1 MDTMKKQSKKRAA
14 AALIRPLLRGT
25 GRLFAGAVVFS
36 LLNTVLSAALPQI
49 IRVAVDSVFAGRPL
63 PGRLGKLLA
72 PVLADPARALLLAAG
87 ATLLTA
93 ALAGLC
99 SYLGQMGIA
108 RGSEAFVKSL
118 RDRLFEHIQKLPFSW
133 HSRNQTGEIIQR
145 CTSDV
150 EVIRQFVSTQLL
162 QVFRIVFLVAVSLG
176 AMFSMDR
183 KISLIACA
191 FLPAVGAYSCVFHFK
206 IARRF
211 RTADE
216 AEGQLSAD
224 VQENL
229 TGVRVVRA
237 FGRERFEIGRF
248 DRLNERFSRLWIR
261 LGSLLSL
268 YWGTSDLIIG
278 LQVLTVTVA
287 GIAETVGGG
296 ITLGEFLAFVFYN
309 STLAWPIR
317 SLGRVLSEMSKAGV
331 SAERVAEI
339 LAAEEEKDPPGAL
352 EPPMDGDIAFRHV
365 TFGYGGQEPVLKD
378 VDFTIPAGSTFAVL
392 GGTGSGKSTLA
403 HLLDR
408 LYELPPECGSITVG
422 GVGISK
428 IKLSHLRRNV
438 GIVLQEP
445 FLFSR
450 TILENIRAARPGATR
465 EEVRRAARAACVDG
479 DIEAFADGYDT
490 MVGERGVTL
499 SGGQKQRVAI
509 ARMLLQRAPI
519 LIFDDS
525 LSAVDAETD
534 ARIRAALRQSLG
546 GATVILISHRITT
559 LMQADR
565 ILVLDRGKV
574 AELGTHEELV
584 RRDGIYRKI
593 YEIQMNGA
601 DRALLREGEARDG
614 V

>member
-1 MDTMKKQSKKRAA
+1 M
-14 AALIRPLLRGT
+14 
-25 GRLFAGAVVFS
+25 
-36 LLNTVLSAALPQI
+36 
-49 IRVAVDSVFAGRPL
+49 
-63 PGRLGKLLA
+63 
-72 PVLADPARALLLAAG
+72 
-87 ATLLTA
+87 
-93 ALAGLC
+93 
-99 SYLGQMGIA
+99 
-108 RGSEAFVKSL
+108 
-118 RDRLFEHIQKLPFSW
+118 
-133 HSRNQTGEIIQR
+133 
-145 CTSDV
+145 
-150 EVIRQFVSTQLL
+150 
-162 QVFRIVFLVAVSLG
+162 
-176 AMFSMDR
+176 
-183 KISLIACA
+183 
-191 FLPAVGAYSCVFHFK
+191 
-206 IARRF
+206 
-211 RTADE
+211 
-216 AEGQLSAD
+216 
-224 VQENL
+224 
-229 TGVRVVRA
+229 
-237 FGRERFEIGRF
+237 
-248 DRLNERFSRLWIR
+248 
-261 LGSLLSL
+261 
-268 YWGTSDLIIG
+268 
-278 LQVLTVTVA
+278 TVA

-422 GVGISK
+422 GVEISK

-465 EEVRRAARAACVDG
+465 EEVRRAARIACVDG